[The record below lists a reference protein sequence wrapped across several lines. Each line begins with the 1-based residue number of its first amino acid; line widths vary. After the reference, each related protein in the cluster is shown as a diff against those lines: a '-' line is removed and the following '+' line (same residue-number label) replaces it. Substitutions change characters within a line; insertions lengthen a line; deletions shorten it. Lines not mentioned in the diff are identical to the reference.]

1 MERACNINT
10 LLISRFKRRDKSQTA
25 KFFMEIDEEKV
36 KCVIKPKPKKRHFCK
51 ENYILS
57 KVNVKNINILI
68 FIKIVMLT

>member
-36 KCVIKPKPKKRHFCK
+36 KCVIKPKPKKK
-51 ENYILS
+51 D
-57 KVNVKNINILI
+57 I
-68 FIKIVMLT
+68 FAKKIIYCQK

>member
-36 KCVIKPKPKKRHFCK
+36 KCVIKPKPKKKTFLQRK
-51 ENYILS
+51 LYIVKS
-57 KVNVKNINILI
+57 KC
-68 FIKIVMLT
+68 